1 MCFDFLLSYPV
12 REMGGR
18 GPPRFWVFSSGRKM
32 GGRGPPLFSGCL
44 SFCREGGG
52 RGPRRHI
59 RLFART
65 RKMGGAEAIPAFRF
79 KFCVGMLLRQNEFI
93 GGWRWEKPTQEKM
106 TALES
111 RQASQGSDV
120 LVLLVRVEMFSPLF
134 QVCESCLV
142 GCPMTCCHNP

>member
-1 MCFDFLLSYPV
+1 MFCASVSFSHPV

-18 GPPRFWVFSSGRKM
+18 GPPC
-32 GGRGPPLFSGCL
+32 FSGVFFGIGKWGAEALL
-44 SFCREGGG
+44 SFRGVFRFAGKGGAEALAAISVRLPVRE
-52 RGPRRHI
+52 
-59 RLFART
+59 
-65 RKMGGAEAIPAFRF
+65 KMGGAEAIPAFRF

-142 GCPMTCCHNP
+142 G

>member
-1 MCFDFLLSYPV
+1 MCFDSFSYPV

-18 GPPRFWVFSSGRKM
+18 GPPC
-32 GGRGPPLFSGCL
+32 FSGVFFGIGKWGAEALL
-44 SFCREGGG
+44 SFRGVFRFAGKGGG

-120 LVLLVRVEMFSPLF
+120 LVLF
-134 QVCESCLV
+134 
-142 GCPMTCCHNP
+142 G